1 METVTTSPM
10 DAPEGASPETVFVER
25 LKAFRAGVDERL
37 EAFLDAKRP
46 AAEGSLRAL
55 TEAVADLVL
64 AGGKRLRPAL
74 VHETYRA
81 LGGDDERA
89 VLPMALATE
98 LLQAYLL
105 IHDDIMDHAEL
116 RRGRPT
122 VHARFRQAHARERQL
137 EWPGEAQD
145 FGRSM
150 AILAGDLAH
159 TWAVELYQQ
168 GRHHA
173 SRADGLGLDRCFSSM
188 CEEVVGGQFLEMSL
202 PGKATEGEPT
212 EEELSRVLRLKS
224 GRYSV
229 ERPLELGARLAGAEP
244 EVLLHLSHF
253 GAAAGEAFQLRDD
266 VIGVFGDPEDAGK
279 STASDLVEGKHTFL
293 IHYAFAQAEDVDVA
307 RLQAGLGRDDLDADE
322 IEILRIVL
330 RRSGALDRVLQRIEA
345 RLDEARQALS
355 ELPFEGRDR
364 EFYLGMID
372 YLKER
377 TR

>member
-1 METVTTSPM
+1 MQAATKTPA
-10 DAPEGASPETVFVER
+10 DAFVER
-25 LKAFRAGVDERL
+25 LDRFRQGANERL
-37 EAFLDAKRP
+37 EHFLRAKRQ
-46 AAEGSLRAL
+46 AAEGSLESL
-55 TEAVADLVL
+55 TEAVTDLVT

-74 VHETYRA
+74 VYETYRA

-89 VLPMALATE
+89 VLPLALATE

-122 VHARFRQAHARERQL
+122 VHARFRESYPEHAAMNQT
-137 EWPGEAQD
+137 GEAED

-168 GRHHA
+168 GRTHA
-173 SRADGLGLDRCFSSM
+173 SDADGPALDRCFSTM
-188 CEEVVGGQFLEMSL
+188 CEEVIGGQYLEMML
-202 PGKATEGEPT
+202 PVTASTRDPS
-212 EEELSRVLRLKS
+212 EEELRRVLHLKS

-229 ERPLELGARLAGAEP
+229 ERPLELGARLAGADP
-244 EVLLHLSHF
+244 EVLVHLSSF

-266 VIGVFGDPEDAGK
+266 VIGVFGKTGEAGK
-279 STASDLVEGKHTFL
+279 SVASDLVEGKHTFL
-293 IHYAFAQAEDVDVA
+293 IHHALRQADGADVE
-307 RLQAGLGRDDLDADE
+307 RLRDGLGRDDLTDSEVEA
-322 IEILRIVL
+322 LRDVL
-330 RRSGALDRVLQRIEA
+330 RRSGALDRVLERIDACLDDA
-345 RLDEARQALS
+345 RRALA
-355 ELPFEGRDR
+355 ELPFAEADR
-364 EFYLGMID
+364 AFFDGMID

>member
-1 METVTTSPM
+1 METVTTSSS
-10 DAPEGASPETVFVER
+10 DAFVER
-25 LKAFRAGVDERL
+25 LRAFRRSVDERL
-37 EAFLDAKRP
+37 EAFLDAKRQ
-46 AAEGSLRAL
+46 AAEGSLEAL
-55 TEAVADLVL
+55 TDAVAELVL
-64 AGGKRLRPAL
+64 GGGKRLRPGL
-74 VHETYRA
+74 VHEIYRA
-81 LGGDDERA
+81 LGGADERA
-89 VLPMALATE
+89 VLPMALSTE

-122 VHARFRQAHARERQL
+122 IHVRFRRFHGGEPRE
-137 EWPGEAQD
+137 AAD

-173 SRADGLGLDRCFSSM
+173 TVPTVEAAGLDRCFSAM
-188 CEEVVGGQFLEMSL
+188 CEEVIGGQYLEMTL
-202 PGKATEGEPT
+202 PVAAAERDPS
-212 EEELSRVLRLKS
+212 EEELRRVLQLKS

-244 EVLLHLSHF
+244 QVLVVLSRF

-266 VIGVFGDPEDAGK
+266 VIGVFGDSRDAGK
-279 STASDLVEGKHTFL
+279 SVASDLQEGKHTFL
-293 IHYAFAQAEDVDVA
+293 VHHALEQAEPQDVE
-307 RLQAGLGRDDLDADE
+307 RLRAGLGREDLAPEE
-322 IEILRIVL
+322 IELLRGVL
-330 RRSGALDRVLQRIEA
+330 RRSGALDRVLRRIDEC
-345 RLDEARQALS
+345 LDEARRALAD
-355 ELPFEGRDR
+355 LPFGDRDR
-364 EFYLGMID
+364 EFFRGMID